1 MSFSSD
7 VKTELAEH
15 TGKARHCRL
24 AELAAFV
31 YFGCK
36 LEGGDVAPSL
46 TIGTDSASALQ
57 KYFTLLKKTISIDEY
72 DGYSAIES
80 VNTISGDVLV
90 QLFEVLRAG
99 NDLIFVDEIF
109 LQQTCCKRAFIRGA
123 FIVAG
128 SMSDPEKGYHFE
140 IVCRSE
146 ILANQLQS
154 VINSFDINAKVVE
167 RKGKFVVYLKEASEI
182 VEVLSVMEASVSLMN
197 LENIRILKEMR
208 NSVNR
213 KVNCEAANITKTV
226 NAAVRQIEDIKFI
239 EDKIGIDSLPVNL
252 QEIAR
257 LRLENEDSSLIDLGQ
272 MLESPVGK
280 SGVNHRLRRISE
292 IANSLRES

>member
-1 MSFSSD
+1 MSFSGD
-7 VKTELAEH
+7 VKNELAEH
-15 TGKARHCRL
+15 IGKARHCRL
-24 AELAAFV
+24 AELVAFV
-31 YFGCK
+31 YYGCK
-36 LEGGDVAPSL
+36 LEGGVQAPSL
-46 TIGTDSASALQ
+46 TIGTDSSVALQ

-72 DGYSAIES
+72 DGYNTVEA
-80 VNTISGDVLV
+80 VNEISGDVLAK
-90 QLFEVLRAG
+90 LFEVLRIE
-99 NDLIFVDEIF
+99 NELNSVDELF

-140 IVCRSE
+140 VVCKNE
-146 ILANQLQS
+146 ALAINLKNT
-154 VINSFDINAKVVE
+154 INSFDINAKVVE
-167 RKGKFVVYLKEASEI
+167 RKGKYVVYLKEASEI

-239 EDKIGIDSLPVNL
+239 EEKIGIDSLPTNL

-272 MLESPVGK
+272 MLEVPVGK

-292 IANSLRES
+292 IADSLRES